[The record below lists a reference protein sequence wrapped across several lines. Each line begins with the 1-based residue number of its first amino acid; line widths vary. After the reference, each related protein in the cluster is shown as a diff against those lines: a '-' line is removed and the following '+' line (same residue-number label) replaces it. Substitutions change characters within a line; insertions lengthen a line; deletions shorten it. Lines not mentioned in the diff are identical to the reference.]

1 MRTYAAWPSA
11 LRSVLLYRGRRW
23 RTELAAVEHGV
34 IALLALLEAHRGREH
49 VGSALG
55 LLDLVHPPIR
65 DLTGM
70 TGIRRAGSVGPV
82 DDRNALHLVAIILR
96 IRPGDTDGECRPLV
110 SQGKSLRQIFR
121 VAAVRERGHVFHPA
135 GADHD
140 RRAIAPVDG
149 AGQGAPMG
157 LAAGLDRDRGPS
169 RRRLKRYALAAD
181 AVIGGAG
188 ILRARRRRDREGEQ
202 SRRQKISQRVHRQFC
217 NRVRAHIILSSC
229 RPLALRRADVHY
241 HIECAKDRAPLAADA
256 QVAETTR

>member
-1 MRTYAAWPSA
+1 MRTCASWPSA
-11 LRSVLLYRGRRW
+11 LGGVLLYRGRRW

-140 RRAIAPVDG
+140 RRAIA
-149 AGQGAPMG
+149 QSMAPG
-157 LAAGLDRDRGPS
+157 KAPQWVWQQVSTGDRGP
-169 RRRLKRYALAAD
+169 
-181 AVIGGAG
+181 
-188 ILRARRRRDREGEQ
+188 
-202 SRRQKISQRVHRQFC
+202 
-217 NRVRAHIILSSC
+217 
-229 RPLALRRADVHY
+229 
-241 HIECAKDRAPLAADA
+241 
-256 QVAETTR
+256 